1 MNMSKK
7 LMRRALWPAAIAMPI
22 TLIAAVSALAG
33 AYGSTISVKG
43 PSGVTFGSTYN
54 VKVTGQTASQKWI
67 HTSKANT
74 VAAFEGGNSAGKPIH
89 CYSSFASE
97 HRQYSQLEL
106 PQFAA
111 HGGFRHTY
119 GFTATHTGTKALC
132 AYVINKNAPGG
143 PSTFVHGSTT
153 WTVS

>member
-1 MNMSKK
+1 
-7 LMRRALWPAAIAMPI
+7 MRNAFGVGLRSLGVAAGVALIV
-22 TLIAAVSALAG
+22 AVNALAG

-43 PSGVTFGSTYN
+43 PTSVAAGSTYN
-54 VKVTGQTASQKWI
+54 VKVSGQTASQKWI

-74 VAAFEGGNSAGKPIH
+74 VAAFEGGYSNGTPIH

-97 HRQYSQLEL
+97 NNLYAHLAL
-106 PQFAA
+106 KQFAA
-111 HGGFRHTY
+111 HGAIKHTY

-132 AYVINKNAPGG
+132 AYVIDKNAPGG
-143 PSTFVHGSTT
+143 PSTFTHGSAT